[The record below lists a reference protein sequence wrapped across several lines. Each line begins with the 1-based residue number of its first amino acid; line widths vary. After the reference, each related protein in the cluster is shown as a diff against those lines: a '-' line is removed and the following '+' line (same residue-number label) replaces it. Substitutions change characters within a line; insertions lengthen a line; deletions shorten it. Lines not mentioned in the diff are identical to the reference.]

1 MEETILQV
9 EDLSVYFGLREG
21 LLKAVNHV
29 SFEIRQ
35 GETLGLVGESGCG
48 KTVSSLAIIGLLDT
62 PPALIHSG
70 RIMFDNQN
78 LLRLPEKE
86 MSDIRGSQISMVFQE
101 PMTSLN
107 PVISIG
113 TQVGEILIRHFEL
126 NPRAAADRS
135 VALLKM
141 VGISSPE
148 KRIQEYPHQLSGGMR
163 QRVMIAMALACDP
176 KVLIADEPTTALDVT
191 IQAQIL
197 DLLVGLQDK
206 LGISILLITHDLA
219 VIAETAHRVA
229 VMYAG
234 KIVEEADV
242 ATIFRNPLHPYA
254 KGLLRSI
261 PRIDRIRKD
270 RLMEIPGAVP
280 NLCFLPGGC
289 AFADR
294 CPQVT
299 ARCSIEEPSLAG
311 IDDHHFVSCWVMDH
325 D

>member
-1 MEETILQV
+1 MQETILQV

-21 LLKAVNHV
+21 LLKAVNRV
-29 SFEIRQ
+29 SFEIRR

-62 PPALIHSG
+62 PPAMIHSG
-70 RIMFDNQN
+70 RILFDDQD
-78 LLRLPEKE
+78 LLRLSERE
-86 MSDIRGSQISMVFQE
+86 MSNIRGSQISMVFQE

-113 TQVGEILIRHFEL
+113 IQISEILMRHL
-126 NPRAAADRS
+126 DLSPRAATDRA

-141 VGISSPE
+141 VGIPSPE
-148 KRIQEYPHQLSGGMR
+148 KRIKEYPHQLSGGMR

-206 LGISILLITHDLA
+206 LGASILLITHDLA
-219 VIAETAHRVA
+219 VIADTTHRVA

-234 KIVEEADV
+234 KIVEEAEV
-242 ATIFRNPLHPYA
+242 TTIFQDPLHPYT

-261 PRIDRIRKD
+261 PRIDRIRKN
-270 RLMEIPGAVP
+270 RLMEIPGTVP
-280 NLCFLPGGC
+280 NLCFLPSGC

-294 CPQVT
+294 CPQVM
-299 ARCSIEEPSLAG
+299 AQCRLKEPSLAG
-311 IDDHHFVSCWVMDH
+311 IDDHHFVSCWIMEH